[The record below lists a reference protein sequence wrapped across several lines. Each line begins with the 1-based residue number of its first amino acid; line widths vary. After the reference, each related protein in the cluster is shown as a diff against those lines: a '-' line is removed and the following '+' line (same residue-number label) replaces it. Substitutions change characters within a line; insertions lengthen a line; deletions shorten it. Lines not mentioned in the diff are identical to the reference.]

1 MTKKEFVDLYAAKA
15 KFETKAEAERKLNTL
30 LDLFEEVLVKG
41 DDINFVGWGKFE
53 VRETPART
61 GRNPKTGEEV
71 AILAKKVVK
80 FKAGKGLADKVDF
93 K

>member
-1 MTKKEFVDLYAAKA
+1 MTKKEFIALYAERAN
-15 KFETKAEAERKLNTL
+15 FETKVDAEKKLDTVLN
-30 LDLFEEVLVKG
+30 LFEEILIKG

-53 VRETPART
+53 VKETPART
-61 GRNPKTGEEV
+61 GRNPRTGEEV

-80 FKAGKGLADKVDF
+80 FKAGKSLADKVDS